1 MGKSALDVLNFTL
14 RGNGPTL
21 VFTEATIQA
30 LAEGLFEWDEDL
42 EQWKNSGSGGSGTP
56 GGSNTQVQYR
66 VNGTTFGGI
75 TGATSDGTTL
85 TLVAPVLGTPASG
98 TLTNCTGLPVSTGVA
113 GLGTGVATALG
124 VNVGSAGAFV
134 VLGGALGTPSS
145 GTLTNATGLPIS
157 TGVSG
162 LGANVATFLATPS
175 SANLAAAVTD
185 ETGSGLLVFGTAPVF
200 ASTVTVGTAAGTTG
214 AMLLRGTTSGTVT
227 FSVADAAGT
236 WTMKLP
242 TSAGSSG
249 QFLQTDGSGNTTWAA
264 GGGGITIG
272 TTTITSGTNTR
283 ILYNNS
289 GVVGEYTLTGTGTVV
304 AMQTAPTLL
313 TTATL
318 SRDGIGAA
326 STDGVILENATAAA
340 AGAQQWSP
348 RIRLTGQGW
357 KTTATAASQ
366 TMDWAIENRT
376 VQGTTN
382 AYSDLAFSL
391 QTNGGGY
398 SDRMR
403 LSYGSAGPDKTY
415 LYLIDPVQGT
425 VSATVTSATWVFN
438 QTVGSVGNLGAGNG
452 FGTIAASSANGF
464 VFTQASS
471 SFGIV
476 FSATGG
482 KAVEVRNGTNAGI
495 FKVSNTFTSASNFE
509 AATFNWA
516 SNVFHI
522 GTETTGGTARVLSI
536 DYGGTTTSAISV
548 PITSGDISFGG
559 SVYSNSGLAIPAGG
573 TAGAGLKVS
582 STANFGVFFGSGA
595 PSLSAAKGSLYLRS
609 DGSGTTDRA
618 YINTDGGT
626 TWTALTTVA

>member
-30 LAEGLFEWDEDL
+30 LANGLFEWDEDL

-113 GLGTGVATALG
+113 GLGTGVATALA

-134 VLGGALGTPSS
+134 VFGGALGTPSS

-162 LGANVATFLATPS
+162 LAAGIATFLATPS
-175 SANLAAAVTD
+175 SANLASAVTD

-200 ASTVTVGTAAGTTG
+200 ASTITVGTATGTTG
-214 AMLLRGTTSGTVT
+214 AALLRGTTSGTVT
-227 FSVADAAGT
+227 LSVADAAGT

-249 QFLQTDGSGNTTWAA
+249 QFLQTDGSGNTSWAA

-272 TTTITSGTNTR
+272 TTTITSGTDTR

-289 GVVGEYTLTGTGTVV
+289 GVVGEYTLTGTGTVAV
-304 AMQTAPTLL
+304 MQTAPTLTGPVTVNEAVGSSGL
-313 TTATL
+313 TITGATQTTSQPALNVTQTWNAAGVSFTGLKVNVTNTA
-318 SRDGIGAA
+318 SAAA
-326 STDGVILENATAAA
+326 STLFDIQQDSVTVLKLVKGGSLSLTSGAGGTRILSVSSGRLNIDGAIDV
-340 AGAQQWSP
+340 AGNVNFGS
-348 RIRLTGQGW
+348 G
-357 KTTATAASQ
+357 
-366 TMDWAIENRT
+366 WAILGGGGGGGNDVT
-376 VQGTTN
+376 LTTTN
-382 AYSDLAFSL
+382 GAVVI
-391 QTNGGGY
+391 
-398 SDRMR
+398 
-403 LSYGSAGPDKTY
+403 GP
-415 LYLIDPVQGT
+415 GT
-425 VSATVTSATWVFN
+425 VN
-438 QTVGSVGNLGAGNG
+438 RLEQ
-452 FGTIAASSANGF
+452 
-464 VFTQASS
+464 
-471 SFGIV
+471 
-476 FSATGG
+476 
-482 KAVEVRNGTNAGI
+482 RNGTNAQK
-495 FKVSNTFTSASNFE
+495 FRVCNTFTSLSNFE
-509 AATFNWA
+509 AAALTWA
-516 SNVFHI
+516 TNVFRI